1 MHDFQTYISQCSS
14 FIAKL
19 TECLVTEGKTRL
31 HVLGDSL
38 YARKCGPYWVSR
50 MFESAPVPEY
60 LHEHCITCPKGAAQT
75 PWLLSAT
82 CVHLTLA
89 NTSVFPLSHFC
100 LRWSRASPRL
110 YLFWILQAASMQI
123 CNSAAVSSGPVSVS
137 SAGRLIPHTP
147 TTRWR
152 HGINVCSGCLASQRC
167 GLSISDQVGFI
178 YEANSTVPSRAGT
191 SPQHTSFI
199 TESHALF

>member
-1 MHDFQTYISQCSS
+1 
-14 FIAKL
+14 
-19 TECLVTEGKTRL
+19 
-31 HVLGDSL
+31 
-38 YARKCGPYWVSR
+38 
-50 MFESAPVPEY
+50 MFGSALAPEY
-60 LHEHCITCPKGAAQT
+60 LHKRCITCPKGVAQT

-82 CVHLTLA
+82 FVHLTLA
-89 NTSVFPLSHFC
+89 NTSVFPLSHFF

-110 YLFWILQAASMQI
+110 YLVWIHQAASMQI

-137 SAGRLIPHTP
+137 TAGRIIPRTP

-152 HGINVCSGCLASQRC
+152 RAINVCLGCLASQCR

-191 SPQHTSFI
+191 SPQHTGFI
-199 TESHALF
+199 TESCALFKAKTTLLPPVTGR